1 MKRRIFLKG
10 TTASIAGSLFSFKS
24 IRADNKFDVAI
35 IGAGLSGLN
44 AALEL
49 EKYGLK
55 TVVLEANN
63 RVGGKLLSK
72 KELNGNQEI
81 GGTSIGSGYQRLN
94 AMIDQ
99 LKLKPYS
106 PEIENPYFDNKNIL
120 ISLKNS
126 LISSRE
132 DWIKSDHNLF
142 EGINRERYPWESLR
156 YSINDLNPLEKTSD
170 WYDPKFSLYDISLFE
185 ALNGN
190 GFSKEQIQLMA
201 GINPTHGDDANKI
214 SIMQYFFSSSWVK
227 DQRKKMDL
235 NKPPIFQI
243 HGGNDLI
250 PKNMAKKLNGR
261 LALNYKVSA
270 IQKTQNE
277 VEIYSND
284 REKINASCVISS
296 VPLNALKNIHLDIPS
311 INNRKIEAI
320 NSVGYSK
327 VHMVYFKIKRPFWE
341 YDELPN
347 SMWTDSDIGRVF
359 AVPGD
364 NNEPAYL
371 KTWAT
376 GSASGKLDSMS
387 SSEVMAYVNKK
398 IIEIRPALKDNIEP
412 VFSWSWQNE
421 VTAGGTYVAWLPG
434 QIRKYSSS
442 ISQPN
447 PPLFFA
453 GEYTAKL
460 DRGMEGAMESGERVA
475 NEVAKYLGA
484 I

>member
-1 MKRRIFLKG
+1 MNNRLEIGNKR
-10 TTASIAGSLFSFKS
+10 S
-24 IRADNKFDVAI
+24 
-35 IGAGLSGLN
+35 
-44 AALEL
+44 LEL
-49 EKYGLK
+49 YLDEIKNYQPLDPK
-55 TVVLEANN
+55 
-63 RVGGKLLSK
+63 
-72 KELNGNQEI
+72 QEI
-81 GGTSIGSGYQRLN
+81 ILAELAKKG
-94 AMIDQ
+94 D
-99 LKLKPYS
+99 LKA
-106 PEIENPYFDNKNIL
+106 INKL
-120 ISLKNS
+120 IT
-126 LISSRE
+126 
-132 DWIKSDHNLF
+132 HNLRFVVAVAKKFQGQGLPF
-142 EGINRERYPWESLR
+142 E
-156 YSINDLNPLEKTSD
+156 
-170 WYDPKFSLYDISLFE
+170 
-185 ALNGN
+185 
-190 GFSKEQIQLMA
+190 
-201 GINPTHGDDANKI
+201 
-214 SIMQYFFSSSWVK
+214 
-227 DQRKKMDL
+227 
-235 NKPPIFQI
+235 
-243 HGGNDLI
+243 DLI
-250 PKNMAKKLNGR
+250 NEGNLGLIKAVDKYDETRGFR
-261 LALNYKVSA
+261 FISYAVWWITQGIRQA
-270 IQKTQNE
+270 IQKTGSGI
-277 VEIYSND
+277 EIYSND
-284 REKINASCVISS
+284 REKIDASCVISS

>member
-1 MKRRIFLKG
+1 M
-10 TTASIAGSLFSFKS
+10 
-24 IRADNKFDVAI
+24 
-35 IGAGLSGLN
+35 
-44 AALEL
+44 
-49 EKYGLK
+49 
-55 TVVLEANN
+55 
-63 RVGGKLLSK
+63 
-72 KELNGNQEI
+72 
-81 GGTSIGSGYQRLN
+81 
-94 AMIDQ
+94 
-99 LKLKPYS
+99 
-106 PEIENPYFDNKNIL
+106 
-120 ISLKNS
+120 
-126 LISSRE
+126 
-132 DWIKSDHNLF
+132 
-142 EGINRERYPWESLR
+142 
-156 YSINDLNPLEKTSD
+156 
-170 WYDPKFSLYDISLFE
+170 DP
-185 ALNGN
+185 
-190 GFSKEQIQLMA
+190 
-201 GINPTHGDDANKI
+201 
-214 SIMQYFFSSSWVK
+214 
-227 DQRKKMDL
+227 

-261 LALNYKVSA
+261 LTLNYKVSA
-270 IQKTQNE
+270 VQKTGSGI
-277 VEIYSND
+277 EIYSND
-284 REKINASCVISS
+284 REKIDASCVISS

-311 INNRKIEAI
+311 INNRKLEAI

-376 GSASGKLDSMS
+376 GSASSKLDSMRS
-387 SSEVMAYVNKK
+387 NEVMAYVNKK
-398 IIEIRPALKDNIEP
+398 IIEIRPALKDKIEP

-460 DRGMEGAMESGERVA
+460 DRGMEGAMESGERAA